1 MKLLVTRP
9 ATALAALL
17 GALLLV
23 LTGALTGAAG
33 AATTPGG
40 AGEGSDGPTG
50 WLRVGHLSPDT
61 PKAQVRLTPFAGGDP
76 EVLTEASF
84 GDLSDYERLPVGL
97 YSVALLPVG
106 EADAAPMLSRSVEV
120 TEGSARTV
128 VATGEGD
135 DVRATVLDDDL
146 TPPAA
151 GQAKVRLVSAV
162 NGADAVDASVVGG
175 PDLATDLG
183 SGSATGYAEVPAQEW
198 AVTLQASGASGP
210 GTQST
215 VGVRAGGVYTL
226 VALDA
231 PDGGLELRAVKDGA
245 GSTAATGA
253 MPTGGVDA
261 GGGGLAA
268 DAGHPAASLLGVGA
282 LVLAAAAGLTAV
294 RRRAAA

>member
-1 MKLLVTRP
+1 MKPLVTTRP
-9 ATALAALL
+9 TTVLAALL
-17 GALLLV
+17 TSVLLV
-23 LTGALTGAAG
+23 LAGALTGAA
-33 AATTPGG
+33 AAASGP
-40 AGEGSDGPTG
+40 GEGSDGPTG

-61 PKAQVRLTPFAGGDP
+61 PKAQVRLTPFAGGEP
-76 EVLTEASF
+76 SVLTEASF

-106 EADAAPMLSRSVEV
+106 EAGATPMLSRSVEV

-146 TPPAA
+146 TAPAA

-175 PDLATDLG
+175 PDLATGLG

-198 AVTLQASGASGP
+198 AVTLRASGTSGS
-210 GTQST
+210 GTEST

-226 VALDA
+226 VALDSA
-231 PDGGLELRAVKDGA
+231 DGGLELRAVKDGA

-268 DAGHPAASLLGVGA
+268 DAAHPSASSLLGLGA
-282 LVLAAAAGLTAV
+282 LVLAAAAGVAAV